1 MNFER
6 IIGDVAAMNLN
17 LYDLA
22 LYSDGRIQSH
32 CFCPCNRCN
41 NSYSVAKAFT
51 MTAVGLLWEQNKH
64 RSCLEAGNA
73 GARADAPHRLWPG
86 HFGY

>member
-32 CFCPCNRCN
+32 CFCVRWSHHSIAGRITCMSLSSATRPCI
-41 NSYSVAKAFT
+41 
-51 MTAVGLLWEQNKH
+51 
-64 RSCLEAGNA
+64 
-73 GARADAPHRLWPG
+73 
-86 HFGY
+86 

>member
-22 LYSDGRIQSH
+22 LYSDG
-32 CFCPCNRCN
+32 
-41 NSYSVAKAFT
+41 
-51 MTAVGLLWEQNKH
+51 M
-64 RSCLEAGNA
+64 RSSCRKTSIL
-73 GARADAPHRLWPG
+73 PG
-86 HFGY
+86 SW